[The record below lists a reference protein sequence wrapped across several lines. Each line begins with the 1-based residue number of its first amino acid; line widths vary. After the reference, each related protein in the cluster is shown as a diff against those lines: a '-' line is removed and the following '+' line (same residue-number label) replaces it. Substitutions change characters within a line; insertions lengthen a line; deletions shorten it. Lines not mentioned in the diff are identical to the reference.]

1 MRELTV
7 RIAGR
12 GGQGIVLAG
21 KILGTAIAKI
31 GKEVMYTQEYGSRA
45 RGGIVY
51 ADLIISDEEVNEV
64 IFEQAD
70 ILVTMSQESFDTQK
84 EILRRDGT
92 LVVNSDLV
100 DVELNNNWKI
110 EKVPFTSLALKTGN
124 RKTANMAMLA
134 YLAEKYDIVPSE
146 ALKDA
151 MLNNVSALIE
161 ENKESFEHG
170 KERASKC
177 NS

>member
-45 RGGIVY
+45 RGGVVY
-51 ADLIISDEEVNEV
+51 ADLIISDEEVNE
-64 IFEQAD
+64 ILFEQAD

-92 LVVNSDLV
+92 LVVNSGLV
-100 DVELNNNWKI
+100 EFEPNSDWKVET
-110 EKVPFTSLALKTGN
+110 VPFTSLALTAGN
-124 RKTANMAMLA
+124 KKTANMAMLA
-134 YLAEKYDIVPSE
+134 YLNEKHDIVPSE
-146 ALKDA
+146 TLKDA
-151 MLNNVSALIE
+151 MLKNVSALIE
-161 ENKESFEHG
+161 ENKESFERG
-170 KERASKC
+170 RERANKS

>member
-1 MRELTV
+1 MRELNI

-45 RGGIVY
+45 RGGVVY
-51 ADLIISDEEVNEV
+51 ADLILSDEEVNEV
-64 IFEQAD
+64 IIEQAD
-70 ILVTMSQESFDTQK
+70 ILVTMSQQSFDTQK

-100 DVELNNNWKI
+100 GIEPKNDWKV
-110 EKVPFTSLALKTGN
+110 EKVPFTSLALKAGN

-134 YLAEKYDIVPSE
+134 YLNEKHDIVPSE
-146 ALKDA
+146 ALKDT

-161 ENKESFEHG
+161 ENKASFERG
-170 KERASKC
+170 KKELETES
-177 NS
+177 

>member
-1 MRELTV
+1 MRELNV

-31 GKEVMYTQEYGSRA
+31 GKEVMYTQEYGSQA

-51 ADLIISDEEVNEV
+51 ADLIISEEEVNEV
-64 IFEQAD
+64 ILEQAD
-70 ILVTMSQESFDTQK
+70 ILVTMSQKSFDTQK
-84 EILRRDGT
+84 EILRAGGT
-92 LVVNSDLV
+92 LVLNSDLV
-100 DVELNNNWKI
+100 EIEPNNEWNI
-110 EKVPFTSLALKTGN
+110 EAVPFTSLGVKAGN

-134 YLAEKYDIVPSE
+134 YVNETQGIVPSD

-151 MLNNVSALIE
+151 MLNNLSALVE
-161 ENKESFEHG
+161 ENRESFERG
-170 KERASKC
+170 REVASKRH
-177 NS
+177 S